1 MGVDKRGNC
10 HTGPKGLRSLPILAP
25 MNRTLIVTEQGPE
38 LVETREEFAGEGDT
52 LINVSHSSINY
63 KDAMALSG
71 NRGVLRHL
79 PTVPGIDAVGTLDD
93 GTLVTVNGRGI
104 GERRHG
110 GYTPQLRIDATHVIR
125 VPERF
130 SAEEAAAIGTAGY
143 TAALSVA
150 GYERAS
156 TSEAGAGP
164 VLVTG
169 ATGGVGSI
177 AVQLLAA
184 RGHQVWAATGRV
196 EEHGAWLR
204 ELGAAEVVDRAEFA
218 EPGKP
223 LQKARLA
230 GVVDT
235 VGSTVLANTLAQLEW
250 GGVATACGMAA
261 GNDLPASVLPF
272 ILRGVQLVGINSV
285 DTPNALRDAAWQLLD
300 ESLDTSAIRTETIG
314 LDEVAEAGKRVL
326 AGEHSGRIV
335 VAL

>member
-1 MGVDKRGNC
+1 ML
-10 HTGPKGLRSLPILAP
+10 TTMSSS
-25 MNRTLIVTEQGPE
+25 LIVTESGPE
-38 LVETREEFAGEGDT
+38 VVDTQEAYAGDGDT
-52 LINVSHSSINY
+52 LIHVSHSSVNY

-71 NRGVLRHL
+71 NRGILRNL
-79 PTVPGIDAVGTLDD
+79 PMVPGIDVVGTLDD
-93 GTLVTVNGRGI
+93 GTLVTVNGRGL

-110 GYTPQLRIDATHVIR
+110 GYTPQVRVDAHDIAR
-125 VPERF
+125 VPVRF
-130 SAEEAAAIGTAGY
+130 SAFEAAAIGTAGY

-150 GYERAS
+150 GLERVALS
-156 TSEAGAGP
+156 PLDGP

-177 AVQLLAA
+177 AVQLLSA
-184 RGHQVWAATGRV
+184 RGHEVWAMTGRV
-196 EEHGAWLR
+196 AEHEAWLK
-204 ELGAAEVVDRAEFA
+204 ELGAAEVVDRAGFS

-235 VGSTVLANTLAQLEW
+235 VGSTVLANALSQLTW

-285 DTPNALRDAAWQLLD
+285 DAPNDVRDAAWKVLD
-300 ESLDTSAIRTETIG
+300 ESLDTNAIRTEEVG
-314 LDEVAEAGKRVL
+314 LDGVVEVGRRL
-326 AGEHSGRIV
+326 LDGRGSGRTV
-335 VAL
+335 VTL

>member
-1 MGVDKRGNC
+1 M
-10 HTGPKGLRSLPILAP
+10 LAT
-25 MNRTLIVTEQGPE
+25 MSSSLIVTESGPE
-38 LVETREEFAGEGDT
+38 VVDTQEAYAGDGDT
-52 LINVSHSSINY
+52 LIHVSHSSVNY

-71 NRGVLRHL
+71 NRGILRNL
-79 PTVPGIDAVGTLDD
+79 PMVPGIDVVGTLDD
-93 GTLVTVNGRGI
+93 GTLVTVNGRGL

-110 GYTPQLRIDATHVIR
+110 GYTPQVRVDAHDVAR
-125 VPERF
+125 VPARF
-130 SAEEAAAIGTAGY
+130 NAFEAAAIGTAGY

-150 GYERAS
+150 GLERVAL
-156 TSEAGAGP
+156 APLDGP

-177 AVQLLAA
+177 AVQLLSA
-184 RGHQVWAATGRV
+184 RGHEVWAMTGRV
-196 EEHGAWLR
+196 AEHEAWLK
-204 ELGAAEVVDRAEFA
+204 ELGAAEVVDRADFS

-235 VGSTVLANTLAQLEW
+235 VGSTVLANALSQLTW

-285 DTPNALRDAAWQLLD
+285 DAPNDVRDAAWQVLD
-300 ESLDTSAIRTETIG
+300 ESLDTNAIRTEEVG
-314 LDEVAEAGKRVL
+314 LDGVVEVGRRLLEGR
-326 AGEHSGRIV
+326 GSGRTV
-335 VAL
+335 VTL

>member
-1 MGVDKRGNC
+1 
-10 HTGPKGLRSLPILAP
+10 

-38 LVETREEFAGEGDT
+38 IVETQPEFAGEGDT
-52 LINVSHSSINY
+52 LINISHSSLNY
-63 KDAMALSG
+63 KDAMALDG
-71 NRGVLRHL
+71 NRGILRHL
-79 PTVPGIDAVGTLDD
+79 PTVPGIDAVGTLAD

-110 GYTPQLRIDATHVIR
+110 GYTPEMRIDDTEITR
-125 VPERF
+125 VPARF
-130 SAEEAAAIGTAGY
+130 SAHEAAAIGTAGY

-150 GYERAS
+150 GFERALY
-156 TSEAGAGP
+156 EDAADGP

-184 RGHQVWAATGRV
+184 RGHEVWAVTGRV
-196 EEHGAWLR
+196 DKHGPWLR
-204 ELGAAEVVDRAEFA
+204 ELGASEVLDRAEFA

-223 LQKARLA
+223 LQKARLS

-235 VGSTVLANTLAQLEW
+235 VGSTVLANALTQLRW

-285 DTPNALRDAAWQLLD
+285 DTPLPLRDAAWQLLD
-300 ESLDTSAIRTETIG
+300 ESLDIAAIRTETVG
-314 LDEVAEAGKRVL
+314 LDGVVEVGRRVL
-326 AGEHSGRIV
+326 AGEHAGRTV
-335 VAL
+335 VTL

>member
-1 MGVDKRGNC
+1 
-10 HTGPKGLRSLPILAP
+10 

-38 LVETREEFAGEGDT
+38 IVETQPEFAGEGDT
-52 LINVSHSSINY
+52 LINISHSSLNY

-71 NRGVLRHL
+71 NRGILRHL
-79 PTVPGIDAVGTLDD
+79 PTVPGIDAVGTLAD

-110 GYTPQLRIDATHVIR
+110 GYTPEMRIDDTEITR
-125 VPERF
+125 VPARF
-130 SAEEAAAIGTAGY
+130 SAHEAAAIGTAGY

-150 GYERAS
+150 GFERALY
-156 TSEAGAGP
+156 EDAADGP

-184 RGHQVWAATGRV
+184 RGFEVWAVTGRV
-196 EEHGAWLR
+196 DKHGPWLR
-204 ELGAAEVVDRAEFA
+204 ELGASEVLDRAEFA

-223 LQKARLA
+223 LQKARLG

-235 VGSTVLANTLAQLEW
+235 VGSTVLANALTQLRW

-285 DTPNALRDAAWQLLD
+285 DTPLPLRDAAWQLLD
-300 ESLDTSAIRTETIG
+300 ESLDIDAIRTETVA
-314 LDEVAEAGKRVL
+314 LDGVVEVGRRVL
-326 AGEHSGRIV
+326 AGEHAGRTV
-335 VAL
+335 VEL

>member
-1 MGVDKRGNC
+1 
-10 HTGPKGLRSLPILAP
+10 

-38 LVETREEFAGEGDT
+38 IVETQPEFAGEGDT
-52 LINVSHSSINY
+52 LINISHSSLNY
-63 KDAMALSG
+63 KDAMALDG
-71 NRGVLRHL
+71 NRGILRHL
-79 PTVPGIDAVGTLDD
+79 PTVPGIDAVGTLVD

-110 GYTPQLRIDATHVIR
+110 GYTPEMRIDATDITR
-125 VPERF
+125 VPARF
-130 SAEEAAAIGTAGY
+130 SAQEAAAIGTAGY

-150 GYERAS
+150 GFERALY
-156 TSEAGAGP
+156 EDAAEGP

-184 RGHQVWAATGRV
+184 RGFEVWAVTGRV
-196 EEHGAWLR
+196 DKHGPWLR
-204 ELGAAEVVDRAEFA
+204 ELGASEVLDRAEFA

-223 LQKARLA
+223 LQKARLG

-235 VGSTVLANTLAQLEW
+235 VGSTVLANALTQLRW

-285 DTPNALRDAAWQLLD
+285 DTPLPLRDAAWQLLD
-300 ESLDTSAIRTETIG
+300 ESLDIAAIRTETVG
-314 LDEVAEAGKRVL
+314 LDGVVEVGRRVL
-326 AGEHSGRIV
+326 AGEHAGRTV
-335 VAL
+335 VEL

>member
-1 MGVDKRGNC
+1 M
-10 HTGPKGLRSLPILAP
+10 LAT
-25 MNRTLIVTEQGPE
+25 MNSSLIVTESGPE
-38 LVETREEFAGEGDT
+38 VVDTQEAYAGEGDT
-52 LINVSHSSINY
+52 LIRVSHSSVNY

-71 NRGVLRHL
+71 NRGILRNL
-79 PTVPGIDAVGTLDD
+79 PMVPGIDAVGTLED

-110 GYTPQLRIDATHVIR
+110 GYTPQLRIDAEHVTR

-130 SAEEAAAIGTAGY
+130 SAFDAAAIGTAGY

-150 GYERAS
+150 GLERVALS
-156 TSEAGAGP
+156 PIDGP

-184 RGHQVWAATGRV
+184 RGYEVWGLTGRV
-196 EEHGAWLR
+196 DKHGAWLK
-204 ELGAAEVVDRAEFA
+204 ELGAAEVVDRAEFSEA
-218 EPGKP
+218 GKP
-223 LQKARLA
+223 LQKARFA

-235 VGSTVLANTLAQLEW
+235 VGSTVLANALSQITW

-285 DTPNALRDAAWQLLD
+285 DAPNEVRDEAWKVLD
-300 ESLDTSAIRTETIG
+300 ESLDTNAIRTEEVG
-314 LDEVAEAGKRVL
+314 LDGVVEVGRSL
-326 AGEHSGRIV
+326 LDGGWSGRAV
-335 VAL
+335 VRL

>member
-1 MGVDKRGNC
+1 M
-10 HTGPKGLRSLPILAP
+10 LAT
-25 MNRTLIVTEQGPE
+25 MNRSLIVTENGPE
-38 LVETREEFAGEGDT
+38 IVEPQAAFAGEGDT
-52 LINVSHSSINY
+52 LINVSHSSVNY

-71 NRGVLRHL
+71 NRGILREL
-79 PTVPGIDAVGTLDD
+79 PTVPGIDAVGTLED

-110 GYTPQLRIDATHVIR
+110 GYTPQMRIDAKDITR

-130 SAEEAAAIGTAGY
+130 TAEDAAAIGTAGY

-150 GYERAS
+150 GLERAALS
-156 TSEAGAGP
+156 PIDGP

-184 RGHQVWAATGRV
+184 RGYEVWALTGRV
-196 EEHGAWLR
+196 DKHGAWLQ
-204 ELGAAEVVDRAEFA
+204 ELGASEVLDRAEFS

-235 VGSTVLANTLAQLEW
+235 VGSTVLANALTQLRW

-285 DTPNALRDAAWQLLD
+285 DAPNDIRDEAWALLD
-300 ESLDTSAIRTETIG
+300 DSVDTNAIRTEEVG
-314 LDEVAEAGKRVL
+314 LDGVVEVGRSL
-326 AGEHSGRIV
+326 LDGGWSGRAV
-335 VAL
+335 VKL